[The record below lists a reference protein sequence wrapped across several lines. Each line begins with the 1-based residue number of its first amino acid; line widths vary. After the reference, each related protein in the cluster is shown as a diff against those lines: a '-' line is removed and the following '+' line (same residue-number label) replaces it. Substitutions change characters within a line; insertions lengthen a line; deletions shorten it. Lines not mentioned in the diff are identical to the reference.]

1 MQIPHGFYKELIPS
15 LPEPGHYGTGI
26 VFLPQDPGE
35 TDYCIQEFEKVI
47 REENLHALAW
57 RDVPVDS
64 SVIGKIAKAS
74 EPVMK
79 QVFIASQPGV
89 TGDVLERK
97 LYVVRKVIEGRIR
110 QSKLQQAHLF
120 YLSSLSTKT
129 IIYKGMLMSLQLRPY
144 FGDLQD
150 SRVASAIA
158 LIHSRFSTNTFPSW
172 DLAQP
177 FRMLAHNGEINT
189 IKGNRFWIQT
199 ASAGFESPLF
209 GDDIRK
215 IFPVIEPGKSDS
227 ASLDN
232 VLELLVAAGRS
243 LPHAL
248 MVLGPGSFNKF
259 NPLPDDLKY
268 FYEYHS
274 PFMEPWDG
282 PPP

>member
-1 MQIPHGFYKELIPS
+1 MTNSKRTSAPPKQGLYDSKYEHDACGIGFVANIKGERSHDIILRGLQALECMAHRGAESADNRTGDGAGILMQIPHGFYKELIPS

-129 IIYKGMLMSLQLRPY
+129 IIYKVMLMSLQLRPY

-150 SRVASAIA
+150 SRVVSAIA

-177 FRMLAHNGEINT
+177 FRMLAHNGEI
-189 IKGNRFWIQT
+189 
-199 ASAGFESPLF
+199 
-209 GDDIRK
+209 DRK
-215 IFPVIEPGKSDS
+215 SV
-227 ASLDN
+227 
-232 VLELLVAAGRS
+232 V
-243 LPHAL
+243 
-248 MVLGPGSFNKF
+248 
-259 NPLPDDLKY
+259 
-268 FYEYHS
+268 
-274 PFMEPWDG
+274 
-282 PPP
+282 